1 MEIKVKDL
9 GAVEEKSKA
18 EIEEELLKKHE
29 EKFEDSDSQPTTE
42 KIEEPKEALK
52 KEDPKK
58 EPETIIEEKKEEPPT
73 KENPSSEKID
83 EAPSSELNDED
94 VLSFIKKRYNKDI
107 NSVDELF
114 AEKEA
119 NKELPE
125 DVSAYLEYTR
135 ETGRGIEDFYNLQKD
150 FDSMEDDSVLANY
163 YSVTEE
169 GLDTIDIQDI
179 MEDKFSFDE
188 ELDEPKD
195 IKKKKLAKKR
205 ELAKAKKFLN
215 EQKDKY
221 KVPLESSRDQ
231 LSTDQQENLNA
242 YKSYLEESKSI
253 EERTQKRYDYFLN
266 KTNEVFNNEFK
277 GFEFTVG
284 DNNITFK
291 PGTNEELKNVQG
303 DVNNWINKYTN
314 KETGLMEDAV
324 GYHRSL
330 AAAMN
335 PDKFAQ
341 FFYDQGVSATVDN
354 VSRKSKNIN
363 MDIRQAAQHTVSK
376 DGMKIRAVGN
386 TDSGRGLKI
395 RSIKKV

>member
-1 MEIKVKDL
+1 MKIKVKDL
-9 GAVEEKSKA
+9 GQVEEKSKA

-29 EKFEDSDSQPTTE
+29 EKFEDTDSPSLPE
-42 KIEEPKEALK
+42 KTEEPVEASKE
-52 KEDPKK
+52 
-58 EPETIIEEKKEEPPT
+58 EEKEVKEET
-73 KENPSSEKID
+73 PSSEIID
-83 EAPSSELNDED
+83 EKTPSSELSDED
-94 VLSFIKKRYNKDI
+94 VLSYIKKRYDKDI
-107 NSVDELF
+107 TTVDELF

-119 NKELPE
+119 NEELPE
-125 DVSAYLEYTR
+125 DVSAYLKYKK

-150 FDSMEDDSVLANY
+150 YSSMEDDSVLASY
-163 YSVTEE
+163 YSTTEE
-169 GLDTIDIQDI
+169 GLDAIDIQDI
-179 MEDKFSFDE
+179 IEDKFSFDE

-195 IKKKKLAKKR
+195 VKKKKLAKKR

-221 KVPLESSRDQ
+221 KIPLESSGGG
-231 LSTDQQENLNA
+231 LSNNQQENLNA
-242 YKSYLEESKSI
+242 YKSYLEESKTI
-253 EERTQKRYDYFLN
+253 EEQTKKKYDYFLN
-266 KTNEVFNNEFK
+266 KTDQVFNSEFK
-277 GFEFTVG
+277 GFEFNVG

-291 PGTNEELKNVQG
+291 PGTSEELKNVQS
-303 DVNNWINKYTN
+303 DVNNYINKFMD
-314 KETGLMEDAV
+314 KQTGLIADPK

-330 AAAMN
+330 AVAMN

-363 MDIRQAAQHTVSK
+363 MDIRSAAQQTVTK

-386 TDSGRGLKI
+386 TESGRGLKI